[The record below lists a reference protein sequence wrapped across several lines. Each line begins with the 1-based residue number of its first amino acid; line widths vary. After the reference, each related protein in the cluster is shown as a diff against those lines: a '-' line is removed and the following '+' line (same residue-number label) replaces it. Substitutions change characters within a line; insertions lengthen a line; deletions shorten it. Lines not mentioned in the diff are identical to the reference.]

1 MLLILQLS
9 YKINQHW
16 PMKNIFFLAVFFQLV
31 CPSLLAQRESNDKE
45 DVFVD
50 DQNQCV
56 YLAFNQNRKGETEF
70 LQTEP
75 VMVEEWTTPLR
86 GRVID
91 FSLVYN
97 KGQILLY
104 IEITEDA
111 EENLNPICIGNNAR
125 ITFRLKNGNYVSLP
139 QTGEKL
145 CGFVNEKKDKY
156 SNITN
161 RGFFLI
167 DAKSV
172 KRLQES
178 EVYIASLQSK
188 KYQLD
193 FIFRSELY
201 DEVNDYDVYPELYFM
216 SELKCILQPN

>member
-1 MLLILQLS
+1 MKKQFLIGV
-9 YKINQHW
+9 
-16 PMKNIFFLAVFFQLV
+16 FFLHLS
-31 CPSLLAQRESNDKE
+31 SLICFAQEENTEQK
-45 DVFVD
+45 DVYVD
-50 DQNQCV
+50 DESECL
-56 YLAFNQNRKGETEF
+56 YLAFNQNKKEEIEF
-70 LQTEP
+70 IQTEP
-75 VMVEEWTTPLR
+75 VMIEEWTTPLR

-91 FSLVYN
+91 FSLMYN
-97 KGQILLY
+97 KGNIILY

-111 EENLNPICIGNNAR
+111 EENLNPICIGNDSR

-139 QTGEKL
+139 QVGEKL
-145 CGFVNEKKDKY
+145 CGFVNQKEASY

-167 DAKSV
+167 DQNSISK
-172 KRLQES
+172 LQTS

-201 DEVNDYDVYPELYFM
+201 DEVNDYYVYPELYFM
-216 SELKCILQPN
+216 SELDCVLDFQK

>member
-1 MLLILQLS
+1 MKKQFLIGV
-9 YKINQHW
+9 
-16 PMKNIFFLAVFFQLV
+16 FFLHLSGLICF
-31 CPSLLAQRESNDKE
+31 AQEENTEQK
-45 DVFVD
+45 DVYVG
-50 DQNQCV
+50 QENECI
-56 YLAFNQNRKGETEF
+56 YLAYNQNKNEEIEF
-70 LQTEP
+70 IQTEP

-91 FSLVYN
+91 FSLIYN
-97 KGQILLY
+97 KGNVILYL
-104 IEITEDA
+104 EITEDA
-111 EENLNPICIGNNAR
+111 EENLNPICIGNDSR

-139 QTGEKL
+139 QFGEKV
-145 CGFVNEKKDKY
+145 CGFVNQKEADY

-167 DAKSV
+167 DQNN
-172 KRLQES
+172 LQQLQSS

-201 DEVNDYDVYPELYFM
+201 DEINDYYVYPELYFM
-216 SELKCILQPN
+216 SELDCVLDFQK

>member
-1 MLLILQLS
+1 MKKQFLISL
-9 YKINQHW
+9 
-16 PMKNIFFLAVFFQLV
+16 FFLHISGLV
-31 CPSLLAQRESNDKE
+31 CFAQEENTEQKE
-45 DVFVD
+45 VYVD
-50 DQNQCV
+50 DESECL
-56 YLAFNQNRKGETEF
+56 YLAFNQNKKEEIEF
-70 LQTEP
+70 IQTEP
-75 VMVEEWTTPLR
+75 VMIEEWTTPLR

-91 FSLVYN
+91 FSLMYN
-97 KGQILLY
+97 KGNIILY

-111 EENLNPICIGNNAR
+111 EENLNPICIGNDSR

-139 QTGEKL
+139 QVGEKL
-145 CGFVNEKKDKY
+145 CGFVNQKEASY

-167 DAKSV
+167 DQNSITK
-172 KRLQES
+172 LQTS

-201 DEVNDYDVYPELYFM
+201 DEVNDYYVYPELYFM
-216 SELKCILQPN
+216 SELDCVLDFQK

>member
-1 MLLILQLS
+1 MKKQFLISL
-9 YKINQHW
+9 
-16 PMKNIFFLAVFFQLV
+16 FFLHISGLV
-31 CPSLLAQRESNDKE
+31 CFAQEENTEQKE
-45 DVFVD
+45 VYVD
-50 DQNQCV
+50 DESECL
-56 YLAFNQNRKGETEF
+56 YLAFNQNKKEEIEF
-70 LQTEP
+70 IQTEP
-75 VMVEEWTTPLR
+75 VMIEEWTTPLR

-91 FSLVYN
+91 FSLMYN
-97 KGQILLY
+97 KGNIILY

-111 EENLNPICIGNNAR
+111 EENLNPICIGNDSR

-139 QTGEKL
+139 QVGEKL
-145 CGFVNEKKDKY
+145 CGFVNQKEASY

-167 DAKSV
+167 DQNSISK
-172 KRLQES
+172 LQTS

-201 DEVNDYDVYPELYFM
+201 DEINDYYVYPELYFM
-216 SELKCILQPN
+216 SELDCVLDFQK

>member
-1 MLLILQLS
+1 MKKQFLISL
-9 YKINQHW
+9 
-16 PMKNIFFLAVFFQLV
+16 FFLHISGLV
-31 CPSLLAQRESNDKE
+31 CFAQEENTEQKE
-45 DVFVD
+45 VYVD
-50 DQNQCV
+50 DESECL
-56 YLAFNQNRKGETEF
+56 YLAFNQNKKEEIEF
-70 LQTEP
+70 IQTEP
-75 VMVEEWTTPLR
+75 VMIEEWTTPLR

-91 FSLVYN
+91 FSLMYN
-97 KGQILLY
+97 KGNIILY

-111 EENLNPICIGNNAR
+111 EENLNPICIGNDSR

-139 QTGEKL
+139 QVGEKL
-145 CGFVNEKKDKY
+145 CGFVNQKEASY

-167 DAKSV
+167 DQNSISK
-172 KRLQES
+172 LQTS

-201 DEVNDYDVYPELYFM
+201 DEVNDYYVYPELYFM
-216 SELKCILQPN
+216 SELDCVLDFQK

>member
-1 MLLILQLS
+1 MKKNPFLILILICFIS
-9 YKINQHW
+9 
-16 PMKNIFFLAVFFQLV
+16 
-31 CPSLLAQRESNDKE
+31 STLAQDKNYSE
-45 DVFVD
+45 DDVFVD
-50 DQNQCV
+50 EQKECL
-56 YLAFNQNRKGETEF
+56 YLAFNQNKKGEIEF

-91 FSLVYN
+91 FSLLYSN
-97 KGQILLY
+97 EQIILY

-111 EENLNPICIGNNAR
+111 EENLSPICIGNNSR

-139 QTGEKL
+139 QVGEKL
-145 CGFVNEKKDKY
+145 CGFVNEKESKY

-161 RGFFLI
+161 RGFFLL
-167 DAKSV
+167 DAKSI
-172 KRLQES
+172 KELQAS

-193 FIFRSELY
+193 FIFRSELF
-201 DEVNDYDVYPELYFM
+201 DEVNDYYVYPELYFI
-216 SELKCILQPN
+216 SELTCILDYDKNKTTKNK